1 MELMKKRCIVVFPF
15 LFLFL
20 LLSCTDKEALALFDE
35 VESYIHAEPER
46 ALEVLEGG

>member
-1 MELMKKRCIVVFPF
+1 MELMKKRCIVVFP
-15 LFLFL
+15 FLFL